1 MGQLPNE
8 LTPHASPQHFWGSE
22 LRNWRRSNG
31 LSLAD
36 LGRQLHLN
44 PSYLAKI
51 ERAERPV
58 HAGLAS
64 DCDRALNTGGALVRL
79 YSLIETNHSRGERDV
94 STVGQDVASSY
105 GYVAN
110 SSVPMATEQTLAAP
124 LESDGEMTLPVRTAD
139 GRIIYVPLSRRR
151 FLNGLGATAA
161 GIITAPA
168 ASALAST
175 APPSNGH
182 AAPIEHFQALRKTLA
197 DSDNLF
203 GPRRVIATVREQINL
218 MQDLRK
224 SYRGTDLRDLLKVQ
238 TEYAD
243 LLGWLHQDSG
253 EHPAAAF
260 WLDRALEW
268 AHMSGDQDAVVFILS
283 RKSQLAGDIGDGGEA
298 IGAAEAGMR
307 MSTPHSRLAAIAAT
321 QSIRGYALLGDE
333 AGCSRAYDDARKLLA
348 SAKPDT
354 LSWGQFFDT
363 SYIDVHHAQSQVLL
377 GNYQTAAEQYDNAI
391 SAMPNGFRRDQGVY
405 LAREALAYAGGKE
418 AEQAAHL
425 ATNALDIG
433 AETGSGRILGELGQ
447 VHAALEPWQAVPA
460 VHQFRSAYTDTLL
473 QQA

>member
-1 MGQLPNE
+1 MGQRPNE
-8 LTPHASPQHFWGSE
+8 LTPHASPRHFWGAE
-22 LRNWRRSNG
+22 LRNLRTSNG

-36 LGRQLHLN
+36 LGRRLHVN
-44 PSYLAKI
+44 ASYLAKI

-58 HAGLAS
+58 HPELAS
-64 DCDRALNTGGALVRL
+64 DCDRVLKTGGALVRL
-79 YSLIETNHSRGERDV
+79 YALIESGDAREERDV
-94 STVGQDVASSY
+94 SRPGQDVASSN
-105 GYVAN
+105 GHVAN
-110 SSVPMATEQTLAAP
+110 TPVSMAAEEVSAAP
-124 LESDGEMTLPVRTAD
+124 LKSNGEITLPVRTPD
-139 GRIIYVPLSRRR
+139 GRIVYVPLSRRH
-151 FLNGLGATAA
+151 FLQGLGATAA
-161 GIITAPA
+161 GIVTTPA
-168 ASALAST
+168 ANALAST
-175 APPSNGH
+175 APSSNDQ

-224 SYRGTDLRDLLKVQ
+224 SYRGTDLRDLLRVQ

-253 EHPAAAF
+253 DHPAAAF

-268 AHMSGDQDAVVFILS
+268 AHMSADQDAVVFILS
-283 RKSQLAGDIGDGGEA
+283 RKSQLAGDVGDGAEA
-298 IGAAEAGMR
+298 IAAAEAGIR
-307 MSTPHSRLAAIAAT
+307 MSTPHSRLAAIATT

-333 AGCSRAYDDARKLLA
+333 AGCSRAYDAARELLTGA
-348 SAKPDT
+348 QPDT

-377 GNYQTAAEQYDNAI
+377 GNYQTAAEKYDNAI
-391 SAMPNGFRRDQGVY
+391 AAMPRGFRRDQGVY

-418 AEQAAHL
+418 AEHAANL
-425 ATNALDIG
+425 AISALTIG

-447 VHAALEPWQAVPA
+447 VHGALEPWQTVSAVR
-460 VHQFRSAYTDTLL
+460 QFRDTYTDTLL
-473 QQA
+473 QQS